1 MNAPFRFGALVAA
14 LMALTACDAILGIR
28 VLPAGDAGEDGTGGS
43 MMEADASTVP
53 SEEAGDAR
61 VTSME
66 AGDSTIEGTTDA
78 QKATTESAMDMDSTA
93 EGGLIDSGPDS
104 PACTN
109 ACTKGLTQCA
119 AGAVQSCQTGADG
132 CAQWET
138 TSTCGTNQTCTVAGA
153 DAGASASCTCKASQ
167 CTQVGTLC
175 QNGQTLATCAK
186 DLDGCLVASPSA
198 CPVDES
204 CGGTQPNALCATVC
218 QNSCTAGQTSC
229 VDGDLAKCTL
239 GSNGCYSYGTPMA
252 CGTHQSCTGAAGS
265 AGCTCNSDPVCKAA
279 GNVCTSLSASA
290 TCSADGQG
298 CIYQSGSATCTN
310 QTCVMGVCA
319 GVCGPGQTTCGGP
332 SNAAPE
338 TCNGV
343 GQWASGSVTAGRCGA
358 VCNPGTPQP
367 CVGPS
372 SATPQTCNSVG
383 QLASGSVTAG
393 QCGAVCN
400 PGTSQACTGPGSA
413 TPQTC
418 NSVGQR
424 ASGSVTAGQC
434 GAVCNPGT
442 PQPCTGSA
450 MPQTCNSVG
459 QLASGSV
466 TVGQCGAVCNPG
478 ATRCVD
484 GTGAPASGPYEETCN
499 GVGQWGTASVMANA
513 CGAACTPGAT
523 QCCVGSLG
531 PPTCGAPSY
540 EAYSGAQA
548 GIFTQFCTSM
558 GQWNTGTSCQDCG
571 NLPDVPGQTGFGCAI
586 CGGVAQCWTAD
597 ATNTCACP

>member
-175 QNGQTLATCAK
+175 QNGQALATCAK

-383 QLASGSVTAG
+383 QLASGSVT
-393 QCGAVCN
+393 
-400 PGTSQACTGPGSA
+400 
-413 TPQTC
+413 
-418 NSVGQR
+418 
-424 ASGSVTAGQC
+424 
-434 GAVCNPGT
+434 
-442 PQPCTGSA
+442 
-450 MPQTCNSVG
+450 
-459 QLASGSV
+459 
-466 TVGQCGAVCNPG
+466 VGQCGAVCNPG